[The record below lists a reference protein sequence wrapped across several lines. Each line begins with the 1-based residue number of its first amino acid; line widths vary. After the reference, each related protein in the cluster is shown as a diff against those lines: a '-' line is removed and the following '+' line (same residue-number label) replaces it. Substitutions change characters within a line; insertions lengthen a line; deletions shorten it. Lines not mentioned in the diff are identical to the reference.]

1 MTARLSRVLE
11 KPEKSFSTSLLVF
24 SLMRRPSRVK
34 NPVWPAWH
42 VKRGAEGGLGA
53 NRVRGRLKAKR
64 EGGVGEAESE
74 RTKGEEEAISVLPLC
89 ERHGSR

>member
-74 RTKGEEEAISVLPLC
+74 RTKGEVIKAPN
-89 ERHGSR
+89 H

>member
-11 KPEKSFSTSLLVF
+11 KPEKSVSTSLLVF

-42 VKRGAEGGLGA
+42 VNRGTEVGLGD
-53 NRVRGRLKAKR
+53 NRVRGTLKAKR
-64 EGGVGEAESE
+64 DGGVGEAESDRRKWE
-74 RTKGEEEAISVLPLC
+74 GEAISVLPLL
-89 ERHGSR
+89 ERCGSG